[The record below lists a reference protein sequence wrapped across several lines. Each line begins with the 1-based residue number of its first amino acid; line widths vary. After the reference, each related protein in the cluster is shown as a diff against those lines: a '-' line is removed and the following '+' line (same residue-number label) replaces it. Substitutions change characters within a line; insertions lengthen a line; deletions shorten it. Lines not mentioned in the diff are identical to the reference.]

1 VETVA
6 ITAAVL
12 FAIVNGLNDGGALL
26 AVAAQLPGVR
36 PLTALLGLTAAVVL
50 VPLVVGTA
58 VASTLA
64 ARLVRFDGPE
74 GQVALLVAITVAG
87 VVSTVLSRFGLP
99 TSLTLALV
107 GAIAGAGVGAALPVS
122 WTTVGIVLALAA
134 VAPLVGG
141 GVGWLLIRLAA
152 VTRRRVPLDRRVR
165 RWHRVG
171 FTAQCLAY
179 GANDGQ
185 KMLAV
190 LAVTSGTVAAGV
202 PLVGWQLA
210 VAGCGFLGGAVLGVR
225 RAAAT
230 LGGGITPVRPP
241 EAATA
246 EVAAATVV
254 LATAGVGAPVSMT
267 QAVSGA
273 LVGTALRHGSGGIRW
288 REAVRLAGAWVIT
301 LPTATGIAA
310 LVAAVARWSA
320 GAPS

>member
-12 FAIVNGLNDGGALL
+12 FAVVNGLNDGGALL
-26 AVAAQLPGVR
+26 GVAAQLPGVR
-36 PLTALLGLTAAVVL
+36 PLTALLGVTAAVAV

-58 VASTLA
+58 VAATLA
-64 ARLVRFDGPE
+64 DRLVRFDGPG
-74 GQVALLVAITVAG
+74 GQVALLVAITVAV
-87 VVSTVLSRFGLP
+87 VVSTVLARLGLP

-107 GAIAGAGVGAALPVS
+107 GAIAGAGLGAALPVA
-122 WTTVGIVLALAA
+122 WPTVALVLALAA
-134 VAPLVGG
+134 IAPLVGG

-152 VTRRRVPLDRRVR
+152 SAPRRAPLDRRVR

-190 LAVTSGTVAAGV
+190 LAVTSGTVASGV

-210 VAGCGFLGGAVLGVR
+210 VAAGGFLVGAVLGVR

-254 LATAGVGAPVSMT
+254 LGTAAVGSPVSMT

-273 LVGTALRHGSGGIRW
+273 LVGTALRRGSGGIRW
-288 REAVRLAGAWVIT
+288 REAVRLAGAWAIT

-310 LVAAVARWSA
+310 LVAAAARSSL
-320 GAPS
+320 GPIP